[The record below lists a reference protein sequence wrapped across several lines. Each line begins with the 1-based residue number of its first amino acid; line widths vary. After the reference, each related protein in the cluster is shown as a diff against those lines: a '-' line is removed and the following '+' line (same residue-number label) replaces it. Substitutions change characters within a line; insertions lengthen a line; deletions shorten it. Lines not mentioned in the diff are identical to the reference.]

1 MKKIFS
7 IFLCAAFVFALSAD
21 LFAKVKSRFITNDE
35 FTGNSKIDFR
45 PSNKVDVY
53 YAVDSSVDNVTDLQ
67 KYMLA
72 TKHFGGDTAYGS
84 LSADSNIYKNGPKD
98 QYIGKGLESS
108 GVSFPDPADNASDIT
123 WPDGWEKM

>member
-7 IFLCAAFVFALSAD
+7 IFLCAAFVFSISAN
-21 LFAKVKSRFITNDE
+21 LFAAIKSAYITSFKD
-35 FTGNSKIDFR
+35 NSPVDFR
-45 PSNKVDVY
+45 PSSKVDVY
-53 YAVDSSVDNVTDLQ
+53 YAVDSSDNVTDFQ

-98 QYIGKGLESS
+98 DYKGKSLQSS
-108 GVSFPDPADNASDIT
+108 GVSFPDPTDNASNIS
-123 WPDGWEKM
+123 WPTGWNPM

>member
-7 IFLCAAFVFALSAD
+7 IFLCAAFVFAISAN
-21 LFAKVKSRFITNDE
+21 LFAATKKRYLTNVD
-35 FTGNSKIDFR
+35 FDDDSAIAFR

-53 YAVDSSVDNVTDLQ
+53 YGVKSYEDNSTDLQ
-67 KYMLA
+67 QYILG

-98 QYIGKGLESS
+98 EYKGKSLETS
-108 GVSFPDPADNASDIT
+108 GVSFPDPTDNASDIS
-123 WPDGWEKM
+123 WPTGWNPM